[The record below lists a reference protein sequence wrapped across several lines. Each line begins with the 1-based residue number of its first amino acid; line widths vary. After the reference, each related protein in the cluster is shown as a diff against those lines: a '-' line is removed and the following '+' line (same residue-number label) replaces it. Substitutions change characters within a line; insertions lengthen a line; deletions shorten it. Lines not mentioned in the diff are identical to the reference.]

1 MFPFNF
7 EWIWDAGH
15 LLFMGGLWFALSIM
29 GLGVTYCIIK
39 AIFDMSKKSGAVIIR
54 RREPSC
60 IKGAYSGNAPG
71 EALFLLIVQGF
82 EVHGHK
88 R

>member
-15 LLFMGGLWFALSIM
+15 LLFMGGLWFALSVI

-39 AIFDMSKKSGAVIIR
+39 GVVDTSRKKAGD
-54 RREPSC
+54 
-60 IKGAYSGNAPG
+60 
-71 EALFLLIVQGF
+71 
-82 EVHGHK
+82 HH
-88 R
+88 